1 MKYFITAIDTNIG
14 KTVVSAILAKAFN
27 YPYWKPIQSG
37 DLDNSDTM
45 KILKLSPNIE
55 CYDEAYRLE
64 FPLSP
69 HESARL
75 SKVKL
80 NFNEIKVPS
89 NENLIIEGAGGI
101 MVPLNDKNLVIDI
114 AKIANAEIILVIK
127 HYLGSINH
135 TLLSINYLQRNDYT
149 IKGIIIVGD
158 RLESSERAIKEHT
171 GLDIL
176 YNFEHTDVIDK
187 NYIEKQAIKIKNDI
201 KRKR

>member
-1 MKYFITAIDTNIG
+1 MRYFITAIDTNIG
-14 KTVVSAILAKAFN
+14 KTIVSAIFAKALN

-37 DLDNSDTM
+37 DLDSSDTM
-45 KILKLSPNIE
+45 KILNLAPNIE

-80 NFNEIKVPS
+80 NLNEIKVPS
-89 NENLIIEGAGGI
+89 KENLIIEGAGGI
-101 MVPLNDKNLVIDI
+101 MVPLNDNNLVIDI
-114 AKIANAEIILVIK
+114 AKMANAEIILVIK

-135 TLLSINYLQRNDYT
+135 TLLSIDYLQRNNYK
-149 IKGIIIVGD
+149 IKGLIIVGD

-176 YNFEHTDVIDK
+176 YNFEHSNVIDK
-187 NYIEKQAIKIKNDI
+187 NYIDRQAIKIKNDF

>member
-1 MKYFITAIDTNIG
+1 MKYFITAIDTDIG

-27 YPYWKPIQSG
+27 YSYWKPIQSG

-75 SKVKL
+75 SKVKI

-114 AKIANAEIILVIK
+114 AKMANAEIILVIK

-135 TLLSINYLQRNDYT
+135 TLLSINYLQRNDYK
-149 IKGIIIVGD
+149 IKGLIIVGD

-176 YNFEHTDVIDK
+176 YNFEHSDVIDK
-187 NYIEKQAIKIKNDI
+187 NYIDRQAIKIKNDI